1 MSEELEPSSS
11 SIAVMYIPIVRPS
24 DLETTLVFHQIL
36 PTPSLFP
43 TVIQINVQVEFTV
56 SL

>member
-1 MSEELEPSSS
+1 
-11 SIAVMYIPIVRPS
+11 MYIPIVRPS